1 MCFKDFHSEVVK
13 QNVHFFFEKSDVL
26 KVVSFGFL
34 GTASEIF
41 KKKQIQSIAVSG
53 SLSRW

>member
-26 KVVSFGFL
+26 KVDSFGFL

-41 KKKQIQSIAVSG
+41 KKNKSNQ
-53 SLSRW
+53 